1 MIKKLLFGFA
11 VLGFAFGAHASLIL
25 GSTVDASL
33 TGSLIGF
40 GGGSSS
46 TASFSVGNPASNA
59 DLFLDGIG
67 GPIAVDADFIVSVT
81 DNAIVFGANDG
92 FGAGDAGET
101 ITFSGLMFDGGA
113 TLLDI
118 IVSNTGAFPIS
129 LPTLVAGSLTDSS
142 FTLDLNP
149 ITVTEVGEEFEI
161 TFVTSTVTVPA
172 PAMLSIFFVGL
183 GILMWT
189 RRPRK
194 N

>member
-11 VLGFAFGAHASLIL
+11 VLGFACGAHASLIL

-33 TGSLIGF
+33 TGSPIGF

-67 GPIAVDADFIVSVT
+67 FIAVDADFIVSVT
-81 DNAIVFGANDG
+81 DNAIVFGASAG

-142 FTLDLNP
+142 FSLDLSP
-149 ITVTEVGEEFEI
+149 IISTNVGEEFEI

-172 PAMLSIFFVGL
+172 PATLSIFFVGL